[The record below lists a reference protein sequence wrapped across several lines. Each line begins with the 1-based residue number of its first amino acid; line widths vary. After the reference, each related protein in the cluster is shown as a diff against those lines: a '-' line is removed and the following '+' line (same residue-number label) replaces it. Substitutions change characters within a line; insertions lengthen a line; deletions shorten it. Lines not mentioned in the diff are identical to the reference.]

1 MAKDVSGILQKTIL
15 VFPSCDKEKKVF
27 YWSLKANDYAFAHTN
42 LSFRK

>member
-15 VFPSCDKEKKVF
+15 VFSSYDKEIKVF
-27 YWSLKANDYAFAHTN
+27 HWSLKANDYAFAHTN